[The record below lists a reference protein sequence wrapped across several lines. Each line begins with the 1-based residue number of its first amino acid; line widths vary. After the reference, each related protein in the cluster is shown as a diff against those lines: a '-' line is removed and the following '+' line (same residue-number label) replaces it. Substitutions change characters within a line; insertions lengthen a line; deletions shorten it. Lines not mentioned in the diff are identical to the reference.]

1 MINRTVLGLLSVM
14 GAIAITSCREQT
26 PETYTTS
33 PTPSPTA
40 TASPAESLSSSPS
53 SSSSP
58 SPSESSTALEITAQ
72 GIGPAKLGMTYGDL
86 KKALPEAT
94 FEVKKPFIVDF
105 DAIAVQQG
113 GQTLFEILY
122 PAGDSLSESTP
133 IEILRSENPNTRTAA
148 GVGPGTPLSQAESAY
163 GKATLSYNLDNEG
176 REYVS
181 FANTPIERLNFRLG
195 AYGDNSLQGIYDQAA
210 GEGGNRETNRYKE
223 GATIQAIELTCVPG
237 KCPKSQN

>member
-1 MINRTVLGLLSVM
+1 MINRTVLGLFSVI
-14 GAIAITSCREQT
+14 GAIAITSCQEQT
-26 PETYTTS
+26 PDTYATS

-40 TASPAESLSSSPS
+40 TASPAESPNLNPSP
-53 SSSSP
+53 SP
-58 SPSESSTALEITAQ
+58 SPSESATALEITAQ
-72 GIGPAKLGMTYGDL
+72 GIGPAKLGMTYGEL

-122 PAGDSLSESTP
+122 PAGDSLSESAP
-133 IEILRSENPNTRTAA
+133 IEILRSENPNTRTAE

-195 AYGDNSLQGIYDQAA
+195 AYGDNSLQGIYDQAT